1 MQNPY
6 EKYKQQSVMT
16 MTGGDMVNLLFETAI
31 KRLNEGI
38 LCLEAKDFEGSSTAF
53 QKAQN
58 IFTHLDLTLDD
69 KYEIAENLSAL
80 YEFFNYSIMQA
91 NMKKEAKPV
100 QEILPMVTE
109 LKDSFYQADKQ
120 VRIQRSGGE
129 VYATI

>member
-31 KRLNEGI
+31 KRLNEG
-38 LCLEAKDFEGSSTAF
+38 LACLEAKDYEGSNTAF

-58 IFTHLDLTLDD
+58 IFTHLDVTLDD
-69 KYEIAENLSAL
+69 KYDISKNLSAL

-91 NMKKEAKPV
+91 NMKKEPKPV
-100 QEILPMVTE
+100 EEILPMIAE
-109 LKDSFYQADKQ
+109 LKESFSQADKQ
-120 VRIQRSGGE
+120 VRIRRSGGDT
-129 VYATI
+129 YATI